1 MKEEELHDGVDQL
14 LESLWY
20 GPPLM
25 NDRELKYDRHQKCGE
40 LLEKNNENLDSEA
53 NLWCWDTW
61 GSTYK

>member
-14 LESLWY
+14 LESLRY

-53 NLWCWDTW
+53 NLWC
-61 GSTYK
+61 